1 MTFWTHTH
9 QKTHLKKA
17 LIIIKAVNW
26 KITTWSYS

>member
-17 LIIIKAVNW
+17 LIII
-26 KITTWSYS
+26 